1 MAFEDEPKKEEK
13 EVKAI
18 LTRDQ
23 QLLLFT
29 MDYLA
34 KWVRGGD
41 HFLET
46 DSEKIWIKELPL
58 WAVMYYQIVQGTY
71 ETYDYAPTAIQFFG
85 RSSFT
90 VNLSYEGVDD
100 IEDLR
105 ELDIIEKIRLST
117 SQHGFVTA
125 YRITD
130 LGYEYMK
137 KIPQNVRDEVHNLF
151 YCPKC
156 KTHLDFLMNL
166 GDHPEIK
173 IDCPGCDEADL
184 QLDFL
189 ESEDVSYRSEP
200 YFLRVSDKLMK

>member
-1 MAFEDEPKKEEK
+1 MTFNDESQEK
-13 EVKAI
+13 GNENELN

-46 DSEKIWIKELPL
+46 NNEKIWIKELPL
-58 WAVMYYQIVQGTY
+58 WGIIYYQITQGTY

-105 ELDIIEKIRLST
+105 EFDIIEKIRLST

-130 LGYEYMK
+130 LGCNILK
-137 KIPQNVRDEVHNLF
+137 KIPEDVRDEVHNLF

-156 KTHLDFLMNL
+156 MTHLDFLMNL
-166 GDHPEIK
+166 GDNPEIK
-173 IDCPGCDEADL
+173 IDCPGCDEADI

-189 ESEDVSYRSEP
+189 ESEDVSYKSKP
-200 YFLRVSDKLMK
+200 YFLRVSDRLVK